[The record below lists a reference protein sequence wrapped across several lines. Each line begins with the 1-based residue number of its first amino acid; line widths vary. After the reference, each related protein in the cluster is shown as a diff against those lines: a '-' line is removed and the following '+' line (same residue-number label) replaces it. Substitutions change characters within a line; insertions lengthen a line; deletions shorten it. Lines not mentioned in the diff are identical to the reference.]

1 MQTVEEN
8 KINYL
13 VFPWVEYTTG
23 SLPSG
28 DKIFILY
35 AYETMANDTGSF
47 TWQSSS
53 VVERDE
59 RWRVATTNIQTSG
72 SDSSTELR
80 LEAGTTYQIELW
92 FGLSPKITWSTTSTL
107 WGQTTRKWSDESG
120 EGSLLDTPHIKLNTD
135 RLFVSG
141 TVEPGVKQ
149 YISPNEEIIIASGS
163 LENEPKMYISSNE
176 DAVLKIYQG

>member
-8 KINYL
+8 KVNYL

-23 SLPSG
+23 SLPAG
-28 DKIFILY
+28 EKIYILY
-35 AYETMANDTGSF
+35 AYQTMANDTGSY

-53 VVERDE
+53 VAERDE
-59 RWRVATTNIQTSG
+59 RWRVATTDIQTSG
-72 SDSSTELR
+72 SDSSLELR
-80 LEAGTTYQIELW
+80 VEPGTTYQIELW
-92 FGLSPKITWSTTSTL
+92 FGNEPQATWSTTSTL
-107 WGQTTRKWSDESG
+107 WGQTTRKWSDDSF
-120 EGSLLDTPHIKLNTD
+120 LATPHIVLNTD

-163 LENEPKMYISSNE
+163 LVNNPKMYISSNE
-176 DAVLKIYQG
+176 TAVVKIYQG

>member
-13 VFPWVEYTTG
+13 VFPWIEYTTG
-23 SLPSG
+23 SLRTG
-28 DKIFILY
+28 EKIYILY
-35 AYETMANDTGSF
+35 AYQTMANDTGSY

-59 RWRVATTNIQTSG
+59 RWRVATTDIQTSG

-92 FGLSPKITWSTTSTL
+92 FGNEPELTWGTSSTL
-107 WGQTTRKWSDESG
+107 WGETTRKWGDDSF
-120 EGSLLDTPHIKLNTD
+120 LATPHIKLNTD
-135 RLFVSG
+135 RLFISG

-163 LENEPKMYISSNE
+163 LENNPKMYISSNE
-176 DAVLKIYQG
+176 DAVLRIYQG

>member
-13 VFPWVEYTTG
+13 VFPWQEFTTG

-35 AYETMANDTGSF
+35 AYQTMANDTGSYS
-47 TWQSSS
+47 WQSSS

-59 RWRVATTNIQTSG
+59 RWRVATTDIKTSG
-72 SDSSTELR
+72 NDSSLELR

-92 FGLSPKITWSTTSTL
+92 FGNIPTATWGTTPTL
-107 WGQTTRKWSDESG
+107 WSETTRRWGQDSFLG
-120 EGSLLDTPHIKLNTD
+120 TPHIKLNTD

-163 LENEPKMYISSNE
+163 LVNEPKMYISSNE